1 MLSENLL
8 KALTRQINREIYS
21 AYFYAAMASY
31 AQSQGFKGA
40 AHWFSQQVKEEIEH
54 AQRMYDYVQQ
64 QNKRVMM
71 EAIEAPPQDFQ
82 SIADLYK
89 RTLEHEKKVTGLIK
103 DLVNLARQEKD
114 SQTEEFLQWYVKE
127 QIEEEA
133 TPAKILKTIEAEGTT
148 SEGLKKIDEKLSI
161 RK

>member
-1 MLSENLL
+1 LNT
-8 KALTRQINREIYS
+8 K
-21 AYFYAAMASY
+21 
-31 AQSQGFKGA
+31 
-40 AHWFSQQVKEEIEH
+40 
-54 AQRMYDYVQQ
+54 
-64 QNKRVMM
+64 
-71 EAIEAPPQDFQ
+71 
-82 SIADLYK
+82 
-89 RTLEHEKKVTGLIK
+89 KKVTGLIK

>member
-1 MLSENLL
+1 VAGPGRCYGGALRVVFISEAVIFEKKREKLVGLEGGIDMLSENLL

-89 RTLEHEKKVTGLIK
+89 RTLEHEKKGHWPY
-103 DLVNLARQEKD
+103 QG
-114 SQTEEFLQWYVKE
+114 SC
-127 QIEEEA
+127 
-133 TPAKILKTIEAEGTT
+133 
-148 SEGLKKIDEKLSI
+148 
-161 RK
+161 